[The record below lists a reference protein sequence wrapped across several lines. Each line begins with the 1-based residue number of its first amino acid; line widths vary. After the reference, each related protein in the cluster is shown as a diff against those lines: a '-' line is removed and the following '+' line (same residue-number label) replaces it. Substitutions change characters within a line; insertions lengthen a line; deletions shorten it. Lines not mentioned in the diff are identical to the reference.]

1 MVPWRAPMSLGTTN
15 HDRGRIGKT
24 YVYPVLSRRARGL
37 SIGINLNPNK
47 ACNWRCVYCQ
57 VPGLVAGNAPKIDLG
72 LLEREL
78 EAFLEGV
85 VRGEWMRANLP
96 EGARELKDLA
106 LSGDGESTSAEEF
119 PEVVE
124 LVARLFARFEL
135 AGRVPL
141 TLITNGSQVHHER
154 VQRGLA
160 AIARLAGR
168 VWFKLDSATDEGM
181 LAMNSSALG
190 IAKQR
195 RNLVLS
201 AGLVPTWIQTMAL
214 SRRGAAPSAHER
226 AAYLELVRGLVA
238 ERVPLRGVLLYGYA
252 RPSHQPEAGE
262 LAALPEGWMQAF
274 AADIRAAG
282 LPVELSL

>member
-1 MVPWRAPMSLGTTN
+1 MALGTTN

-24 YVYPVLSRRARGL
+24 YVYPVLSRRAHGL

-57 VPGLVAGNAPKIDLG
+57 VPGLVAGNAPAIDLA

-78 EAFLEGV
+78 GGFLEEV
-85 VRGEWMRANLP
+85 VQGDWMRANLP

-106 LSGDGESTSAEEF
+106 LSGDGESTSAAEF

-124 LVARLFARFEL
+124 LVARLFARFAL

-141 TLITNGSQVHHER
+141 TLITNGSLLQQER
-154 VQRGLA
+154 VQRGIA
-160 AIARLAGR
+160 GIARLSGR

-181 LAMNSSALG
+181 RALNSSALG

-195 RNLVLS
+195 ANLVRCASL
-201 AGLVPTWIQTMAL
+201 APTWIQTMAL
-214 SRRGAAPSAHER
+214 ARRGAAPSAAER

-262 LAALPEGWMQAF
+262 LSALPPAWMQGF
-274 AADIRAAG
+274 AADIHAAG

>member
-1 MVPWRAPMSLGTTN
+1 MQLTTGD
-15 HDRGRIGKT
+15 HDRARIGRS
-24 YVYPVLSRRARGL
+24 YVYPVLSRRAHGL

-57 VPGLVAGNAPKIDLG
+57 VPGLVPGNAPAIDLG
-72 LLEREL
+72 VLEREL
-78 EAFLEGV
+78 GAFLEDV
-85 VRGEWMRANLP
+85 VHGDWMRANLP

-119 PEVVE
+119 PAVVE
-124 LVARLFARFEL
+124 LVARLCARFEL

-160 AIARLAGR
+160 GIARLAGR
-168 VWFKLDSATDEGM
+168 VWFKLDSATDAGM
-181 LAMNSSALG
+181 LELNSSPLG

-195 RNLVLS
+195 RNLVLC
-201 AGLVPTWIQTMAL
+201 AGLAPTWIQTMAL
-214 SRRGAAPSAHER
+214 ARRGNPPSARER

-252 RPSHQPEAGE
+252 RPSQQPEAVE
-262 LAALPEGWMQAF
+262 LAALPESWMQAF